1 MQTKIFE
8 PLQLERFFYLINFE
22 IKKMGVIPQ
31 TGFYIVVN
39 LKSGKG
45 YESYAK
51 FFIGNKR
58 KSAESIFQKLK
69 GSKDVSEKSILQLQ
83 LTEIANGLPL
93 NINLL
98 SCTLDELGENCKIIT
113 KELFKHLNLEK

>member
-1 MQTKIFE
+1 MIRQ
-8 PLQLERFFYLINFE
+8 PGFF
-22 IKKMGVIPQ
+22 
-31 TGFYIVVN
+31 IVVN

-51 FFIGNKR
+51 FFLGKSR
-58 KSAESIFQKLK
+58 KSAEAIFEKLK

-83 LTEIANGLPL
+83 LTEIDEGLPL
-93 NINLL
+93 NIHLL
-98 SCTLDELGENCKIIT
+98 SCTLEELAENCKIIT